1 MMTKTI
7 IEPNA
12 VEEKFCK
19 LLDGMRPNVPLNRDQ
34 FLIFMVL
41 LDIEK
46 DKLDELYN
54 SDGNPMLQLIRG
66 RLEALPYTLDEKT
79 QIMLS
84 FITNTPGDAV
94 MYIYYLAYKAK
105 QRNKD
110 IITFDDFVDIFPMG
124 YFSKKQLNEAWD
136 AQKIEGQNLLD
147 YPEASISLNK

>member
-1 MMTKTI
+1 MTKTI

-19 LLDGMRPNVPLNRDQ
+19 LLDKMGANVPLSPDQ
-34 FLIFMVL
+34 FGLFITL
-41 LDIEK
+41 LSIE
-46 DKLDELYN
+46 DKEVEELYEKIP
-54 SDGNPMLQLIRG
+54 PMGHLIKG
-66 RLEALPYTLDEKT
+66 RLESLKYTLDKKT
-79 QIMLS
+79 QIILS
-84 FITNTPGDAV
+84 FIVDNPGDAV

-124 YFSKKQLNEAWD
+124 YFSKKQLDEAWD
-136 AQKIEGQNLLD
+136 TQKIEGQNLLD